1 MTISIPRV
9 RLARILKPK
18 AMSRPVLNLPNILTL
33 SRILV
38 VPVVVALFFFDSP
51 ATRWVSCG
59 LFTLAG
65 ITDFFDGYL
74 ARRAN
79 MVSALGRFLDPI
91 ADKLL
96 VASVLLMLVAFQR
109 VGPWSYLPA
118 LVILLREIMVS
129 GLREFLAE
137 MRVLVPVTRL
147 AKAKTTV
154 QMVALGFLIVGS
166 AAPHWIPAELVGE
179 IGIWIA
185 AAITLL
191 TGYDYLRVGITHMV
205 ASTPPHEP
213 SASPAQSMNR
223 PAAP

>member
-1 MTISIPRV
+1 MW
-9 RLARILKPK
+9 
-18 AMSRPVLNLPNILTL
+18 NLPNILTL

-38 VPVVVALFFFDSP
+38 IPIVVALFFFDSP
-51 ATRWVSCG
+51 TTRWTACA

-74 ARRAN
+74 ARREKL
-79 MVSALGRFLDPI
+79 VSRLGRFLDPI

-96 VASVLLMLVAFQR
+96 VASVLLMLVAFDR

-118 LVILLREIMVS
+118 LVILVREITVS

-137 MRVLVPVTRL
+137 LQVSVPVTKL

-154 QMVALGFLIVGS
+154 QMVALGFLIVGA
-166 AAPHWIPAELVGE
+166 AAPVWIPAELIGE

-185 AAITLL
+185 AAITLI
-191 TGYDYLRVGITHMV
+191 TGYDYLRSGLKYMDEG
-205 ASTPPHEP
+205 STPLPG
-213 SASPAQSMNR
+213 QSSSDTPR
-223 PAAP
+223 EG